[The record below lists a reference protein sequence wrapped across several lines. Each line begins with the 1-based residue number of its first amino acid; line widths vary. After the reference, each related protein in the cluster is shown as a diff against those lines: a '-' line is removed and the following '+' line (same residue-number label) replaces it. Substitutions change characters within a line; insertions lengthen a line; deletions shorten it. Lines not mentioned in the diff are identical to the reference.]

1 MKIIYTFSTYYYLTI
16 TFRMP
21 LTKDEQLAQ
30 RRERD
35 AVLRQEKREIL
46 SQHPILLQRIATL
59 ERQVLLL
66 KIENEK
72 LKNANKDENKAERI
86 LLDNEIEE
94 IENEVQREINIEN
107 IWGKK
112 PVVVD
117 DEDDVEEEI
126 LNIPIEPKVE
136 KKVEKKIMWGQ
147 IWYEWIDRKQT
158 KRLFNIPQSEKLDD
172 KGFKERANMI
182 FGLLINLGYETKDYH
197 KDVLVM
203 LRDKKITLKGLIK
216 LFEIY
221 QTDAFDFK
229 KILEIIDKHDFPY
242 AEKNHP
248 RLNGFYDD
256 DFTI

>member
-1 MKIIYTFSTYYYLTI
+1 
-16 TFRMP
+16 MP
-21 LTKDEQLAQ
+21 LTKEEQLAL

-35 AVLRQEKREIL
+35 AVLRQQKREIIAE
-46 SQHPILLQRIATL
+46 HPILIERIATL

-72 LKNANKDENKAERI
+72 LKNTNKDEEKPQRL
-86 LLDNEIEE
+86 LLDDEIEE
-94 IENEVQREINIEN
+94 IDHAVQ
-107 IWGKK
+107 
-112 PVVVD
+112 
-117 DEDDVEEEI
+117 EEI
-126 LNIPIEPKVE
+126 LNIPTEPKVE

-147 IWYEWIDRKQT
+147 IWYEWIDRNQT
-158 KRLFNIPQSEKLDD
+158 KRIFNIPKEVKLDD
-172 KGFKERANMI
+172 DGFKQRANMI
-182 FGLLINLGYETKDYH
+182 FSLLINLGYETKDYH

-203 LRDKKITLKGLIK
+203 LRDKKITLKGLIN

-221 QTDAFDFK
+221 QTDYFDFK

>member
-1 MKIIYTFSTYYYLTI
+1 MSST
-16 TFRMP
+16 
-21 LTKDEQLAQ
+21 KEQQLAR

-46 SQHPILLQRIATL
+46 AQHPILLEKIATL

-86 LLDNEIEE
+86 LLDDEIEE
-94 IENEVQREINIEN
+94 IDNEV
-107 IWGKK
+107 K
-112 PVVVD
+112 
-117 DEDDVEEEI
+117 EEI
-126 LNIPIEPKVE
+126 LNIPINKKPIVLDDKNDKVRPL
-136 KKVEKKIMWGQ
+136 WF
-147 IWYEWIDRKQT
+147 EWIDRKQT
-158 KRLFNIPQSEKLDD
+158 KMLFNINQREKLDD

-182 FGLLINLGYETKDYH
+182 FGLLINLGYETKDFH
-197 KDVLVM
+197 QDVLVM

-221 QTDAFDFK
+221 QTDAFDFQ
-229 KILEIIDKHDFPY
+229 KIMEIIDKHDFPY

>member
-1 MKIIYTFSTYYYLTI
+1 
-16 TFRMP
+16 MP
-21 LTKDEQLAQ
+21 LTKEEQLAQ

-35 AVLRQEKREIL
+35 AVLRQQKREIIAE
-46 SQHPILLQRIATL
+46 HPILIERIATL

-72 LKNANKDENKAERI
+72 LKNTNKDEEKPQRL
-86 LLDNEIEE
+86 LLDDEIEE
-94 IENEVQREINIEN
+94 IDHAVQ
-107 IWGKK
+107 
-112 PVVVD
+112 
-117 DEDDVEEEI
+117 EEI
-126 LNIPIEPKVE
+126 LNIPTEPKVE

-147 IWYEWIDRKQT
+147 IWYEWIDRNQT
-158 KRLFNIPQSEKLDD
+158 KRIFNIPKEVKLDD
-172 KGFKERANMI
+172 DGFKQRANMI
-182 FGLLINLGYETKDYH
+182 FSLLINLGYETKDYH

-203 LRDKKITLKGLIK
+203 LRDKKITLKGLIN

-221 QTDAFDFK
+221 QTDYFDFK